1 VDRLGTELAN
11 AEVADV
17 PKQQLTDDAEERVM
31 EVEHH
36 EDQGTLTS
44 TPRAQLDVMPNPE
57 AAPARADSDWRLVRA
72 LRLREPTAADRLVA
86 TYGDRAYRLAV
97 RITGNEQDA
106 EEAAQ
111 DAFWS
116 VVRKIDTF
124 RGDSAFGSWVYRIV
138 TNAAFETIRRRPQ
151 AFVDISLDEVL
162 PPFDEDGRHAGMLRD
177 WSSRLDDPA
186 VQTELRRVLSTAVS
200 ELPAHYRAVMVLHD
214 VEGLSMAEVADAL
227 GITVPTAKTRAHRA
241 RLLLRKRLS
250 TFMASAEASVESV
263 ARDGVARSIFGTRR
277 QA

>member
-1 VDRLGTELAN
+1 
-11 AEVADV
+11 
-17 PKQQLTDDAEERVM
+17 M
-31 EVEHH
+31 EVEQLAY
-36 EDQGTLTS
+36 QGPLTS
-44 TPRAQLDVMPNPE
+44 TPHAQFDVMPKRE
-57 AAPARADSDWRLVRA
+57 ATPAGADRDWRLVRA

-86 TYGDRAYRLAV
+86 TYGDRAYRLAA
-97 RITGNEQDA
+97 RITGNGQDA
-106 EEAAQ
+106 EEAVQ

-138 TNAAFETIRRRPQ
+138 SNAAYETIRRRPQ

-186 VQTELRRVLSTAVS
+186 VQTELRDVLSSAVS
-200 ELPAHYRAVMVLHD
+200 ELPAHYRAVTVLYD
-214 VEGLSMAEVADAL
+214 VEGLSMAEVADVL

-250 TFMASAEASVESV
+250 TFMASAEASVDSIARES
-263 ARDGVARSIFGTRR
+263 GVVRSIF
-277 QA
+277 